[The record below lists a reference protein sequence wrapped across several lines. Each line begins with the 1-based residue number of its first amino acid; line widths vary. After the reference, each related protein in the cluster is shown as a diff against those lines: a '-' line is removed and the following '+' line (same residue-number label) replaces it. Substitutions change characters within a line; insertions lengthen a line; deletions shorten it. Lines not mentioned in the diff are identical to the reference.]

1 MSKGEPSSCRIPF
14 KMLEELMTQ
23 FDYQL
28 QMGLMLLIVVMA
40 ALTWRAHRQIS
51 KLSGMSSEMQGSLQ
65 KLEHT
70 TEVVSKIASTAH
82 TMQES
87 LQRLEDTTNDVE
99 KLTMTSKAMADTLTR
114 LETATDEITRR
125 TSETEQTLRSNLEEY
140 RMALGSTNAY
150 REYLQRMGLA
160 PASDV
165 EPILEA
171 IGDGAEAV
179 SVDGR
184 VLYANRAF
192 ADLTSI
198 QPGATLEEIVS
209 RCHIRGFG
217 GDPMDVTELP
227 ESRVLA
233 GEMVNSMI
241 VRMRPP
247 GRDLDVILSVNGQP
261 ARDPTGKVVAAV
273 MLSRPV
279 SEELAMAIEVRRLA
293 EERPRSTSRVV

>member
-1 MSKGEPSSCRIPF
+1 
-14 KMLEELMTQ
+14 MTQ
-23 FDYQL
+23 FEYQL
-28 QMGLMLLIVVMA
+28 QMGLMLLIAVMA

-51 KLSGMSSEMQGSLQ
+51 RLSGMSREMRESMQ

-70 TEVVSKIASTAH
+70 TAVVSKIATAAQS
-82 TMQES
+82 MQGS
-87 LQRLEDTTNDVE
+87 LQRLEDITNDVE
-99 KLTMTSKAMADTLTR
+99 KLASTSSSMAETLSR
-114 LETATDEITRR
+114 LEAATDEITQR
-125 TSETEQTLRSNLEEY
+125 TSETEETLRSNLEEY
-140 RMALGSTNAY
+140 RMAQGSTNAY

-179 SVDGR
+179 STDGK

-198 QPGATLEEIVS
+198 QPGATLEEILY
-209 RCHIRGFG
+209 RCRTRTFG
-217 GDPMDVTELP
+217 GDEMEIDDLP

-233 GEMVNSMI
+233 GETINSEL

-247 GRDLDVILSVNGQP
+247 GRDTDVILSINGQP
-261 ARDPTGKVVAAV
+261 ARDPAGKVVAAV
-273 MLSRPV
+273 MLARPI
-279 SEELAMAIEVRRLA
+279 SEEVAMAIEVRRIS
-293 EERPRSTSRVV
+293 EDRSDSTHGAR

>member
-1 MSKGEPSSCRIPF
+1 
-14 KMLEELMTQ
+14 MLEEFMTQ
-23 FDYQL
+23 FEYQL
-28 QMGLMLLIVVMA
+28 QMGLMLLIAVMA

-51 KLSGMSSEMQGSLQ
+51 KLSGMSKEMRESMQ

-70 TEVVSKIASTAH
+70 TEVVSKIASAAQS
-82 TMQES
+82 MQGS

-99 KLTMTSKAMADTLTR
+99 KLASTSSAMADTLSR
-114 LETATDEITRR
+114 LEAATDEITQR
-125 TSETEQTLRSNLEEY
+125 TSETEETLRSNLEEY
-140 RMALGSTNAY
+140 RMAQGSTNAY

-179 SVDGR
+179 STEGK

-198 QPGATLEEIVS
+198 QPGATLEEILY
-209 RCHIRGFG
+209 RCRMRTFG
-217 GDPMDVTELP
+217 GDQMEIDDLP
-227 ESRVLA
+227 ESRVLS
-233 GEMVNSMI
+233 GETINSEL

-247 GRDLDVILSVNGQP
+247 GRDTDVILSINGQP
-261 ARDPTGKVVAAV
+261 ARDPSGKVVAAV
-273 MLSRPV
+273 LLARPI
-279 SEELAMAIEVRRLA
+279 SEEVAMAIEVRRIS
-293 EERPRSTSRVV
+293 EDRSDSSHGAR

>member
-1 MSKGEPSSCRIPF
+1 MV
-14 KMLEELMTQ
+14 EEFMTQ
-23 FDYQL
+23 FEYQL
-28 QMGLMLLIVVMA
+28 QMGLMLLIAVMA

-51 KLSGMSSEMQGSLQ
+51 KLSGMSKEMRESMQ

-70 TEVVSKIASTAH
+70 TEVVSKIATAAQS
-82 TMQES
+82 MQGS

-99 KLTMTSKAMADTLTR
+99 KLASTSSAMAETLSR
-114 LETATDEITRR
+114 LEAATDEITQR
-125 TSETEQTLRSNLEEY
+125 TSETEETLRSNLQEY
-140 RMALGSTNAY
+140 RMAQGSTNAY

-179 SVDGR
+179 STDGK

-198 QPGATLEEIVS
+198 QPGATLEEILY
-209 RCHIRGFG
+209 RCRIRTFG
-217 GDPMDVTELP
+217 GDQMEIGDLP
-227 ESRVLA
+227 ESRVLS
-233 GEMVNSMI
+233 GETINSEL

-247 GRDLDVILSVNGQP
+247 GRDTDVILSINGQP
-261 ARDPTGKVVAAV
+261 ARDPSGKVVAAV
-273 MLSRPV
+273 MLARPI
-279 SEELAMAIEVRRLA
+279 SEEVAMAIEVRRIS
-293 EERPRSTSRVV
+293 EDRSDSPHGAR

>member
-1 MSKGEPSSCRIPF
+1 MV
-14 KMLEELMTQ
+14 EEFVTQ
-23 FDYQL
+23 FEYQL
-28 QMGLMLLIVVMA
+28 QVGLMLLIAVMA

-51 KLSGMSSEMQGSLQ
+51 RLSGMSAGMRESMQ

-70 TEVVSKIASTAH
+70 TEVVAGIATAAKA
-82 TMQES
+82 MQDS

-99 KLTMTSKAMADTLTR
+99 KLALTSSAMADTLTR

-125 TSETEQTLRSNLEEY
+125 TSETEETLRSNLEEY
-140 RMALGSTNAY
+140 RMAQGSTNAY

-179 SVDGR
+179 SIDGK

-198 QPGATLEEIVS
+198 QPGATLDEIRY
-209 RCHIRGFG
+209 RCRMRTFG
-217 GDPMDVTELP
+217 GDEMELDDMP

-233 GEMVNSMI
+233 GQTINSVLI
-241 VRMRPP
+241 RLRPP
-247 GRDLDVILSVNGQP
+247 GRDHDVILSVNGQP
-261 ARDPTGKVVAAV
+261 ARDPAGKVVAAV
-273 MLSRPV
+273 LLSRPI
-279 SEELAMAIEVRRLA
+279 SEEVAMAIEVRRIA
-293 EERPRSTSRVV
+293 EDRSTSSSGSL

>member
-1 MSKGEPSSCRIPF
+1 
-14 KMLEELMTQ
+14 MTQ
-23 FDYQL
+23 FEYQL
-28 QMGLMLLIVVMA
+28 QMALMVLIAVMA

-51 KLSGMSSEMQGSLQ
+51 KLSGMSREMRESMQ

-70 TEVVSKIASTAH
+70 TEVVSKIATAAQS
-82 TMQES
+82 MQGS

-99 KLTMTSKAMADTLTR
+99 KLASTSSAMAETLSR
-114 LETATDEITRR
+114 LEAATDEITQR
-125 TSETEQTLRSNLEEY
+125 TSETEETLRSNLEEY
-140 RMALGSTNAY
+140 RMAQGSTNAY

-179 SVDGR
+179 STEGK

-198 QPGATLEEIVS
+198 QPGATLEEILY
-209 RCHIRGFG
+209 RCRIRTFG
-217 GDPMDVTELP
+217 GDEMEIDDLP

-233 GEMVNSMI
+233 GETINSEL

-247 GRDLDVILSVNGQP
+247 GRDTDVILSINGQP
-261 ARDPTGKVVAAV
+261 ARDPSGKVVAAV
-273 MLSRPV
+273 MLARPI
-279 SEELAMAIEVRRLA
+279 SEEVAMAIEVRRIS
-293 EERPRSTSRVV
+293 EDRSDSAHGAR

>member
-1 MSKGEPSSCRIPF
+1 
-14 KMLEELMTQ
+14 MTQ
-23 FDYQL
+23 FEYQL
-28 QMGLMLLIVVMA
+28 QMGLMLLIAVMA

-51 KLSGMSSEMQGSLQ
+51 KLSGMSKEMRESMQ

-70 TEVVSKIASTAH
+70 TEVVSKIATAAQS
-82 TMQES
+82 MQGS

-99 KLTMTSKAMADTLTR
+99 KLASTSSAMAETLSR
-114 LETATDEITRR
+114 LEAATDEITQR
-125 TSETEQTLRSNLEEY
+125 TSETEETLRSNLQEY
-140 RMALGSTNAY
+140 RMAQGSTNAY

-179 SVDGR
+179 STDGK

-198 QPGATLEEIVS
+198 QPGATLEEILY
-209 RCHIRGFG
+209 RCRIRTFG
-217 GDPMDVTELP
+217 GDQMEIGDLP
-227 ESRVLA
+227 ESRVLS
-233 GEMVNSMI
+233 GETINSEL

-247 GRDLDVILSVNGQP
+247 GRDTDVILSINGQP
-261 ARDPTGKVVAAV
+261 ARDPSGKVVAAV
-273 MLSRPV
+273 MLARPI
-279 SEELAMAIEVRRLA
+279 SEEVAMAIEVRRIS
-293 EERPRSTSRVV
+293 EDRSDSPHGAR

>member
-1 MSKGEPSSCRIPF
+1 
-14 KMLEELMTQ
+14 MTQ
-23 FDYQL
+23 FEYQL
-28 QMGLMLLIVVMA
+28 QMALMLLIAVMA

-51 KLSGMSSEMQGSLQ
+51 RLSGMSKEMRESMQ

-70 TEVVSKIASTAH
+70 TEVVSKIATAAQS
-82 TMQES
+82 MQGS

-99 KLTMTSKAMADTLTR
+99 KLASTSSAMAETLSR
-114 LETATDEITRR
+114 LEAATDEITQR
-125 TSETEQTLRSNLEEY
+125 TSETEETLRSNLEEY
-140 RMALGSTNAY
+140 RMAQGSTNAY

-179 SVDGR
+179 STDGK

-198 QPGATLEEIVS
+198 QPGATLEEILD
-209 RCHIRGFG
+209 RCHTRTFG
-217 GDPMDVTELP
+217 GDQMEIDDLP
-227 ESRVLA
+227 ESRVLS
-233 GEMVNSMI
+233 GETINSEL

-247 GRDLDVILSVNGQP
+247 GRDTDVILSVNGQP
-261 ARDPTGKVVAAV
+261 ARDPSGKVVAAV
-273 MLSRPV
+273 LLARPI
-279 SEELAMAIEVRRLA
+279 SEEVAMAIEVRRIS
-293 EERPRSTSRVV
+293 EDRSDSPHGAR

>member
-1 MSKGEPSSCRIPF
+1 
-14 KMLEELMTQ
+14 MLEEFMTQ
-23 FDYQL
+23 FEYQL
-28 QMGLMLLIVVMA
+28 QMGLMLLIAVMA

-51 KLSGMSSEMQGSLQ
+51 RLSGMSREMRESMQ

-70 TEVVSKIASTAH
+70 TAVVSKIATAAQS
-82 TMQES
+82 MQGS
-87 LQRLEDTTNDVE
+87 LQRLEDITNDVE
-99 KLTMTSKAMADTLTR
+99 KLASTSSSMAETLSR
-114 LETATDEITRR
+114 LEAATDEITQR
-125 TSETEQTLRSNLEEY
+125 TSETEETLRSNLEEY
-140 RMALGSTNAY
+140 RMAQGSTNAY

-179 SVDGR
+179 STDGK

-198 QPGATLEEIVS
+198 QPGATLEEILY
-209 RCHIRGFG
+209 RCRTRTFG
-217 GDPMDVTELP
+217 GDEMEIDDLP

-233 GEMVNSMI
+233 GETINSEL

-247 GRDLDVILSVNGQP
+247 GRDTDVILSINGQP
-261 ARDPTGKVVAAV
+261 ARDPAGKVVAAV
-273 MLSRPV
+273 MLARPI
-279 SEELAMAIEVRRLA
+279 SEEVAMAIEVRRIS
-293 EERPRSTSRVV
+293 EDRSDSTHGAR

>member
-1 MSKGEPSSCRIPF
+1 MV
-14 KMLEELMTQ
+14 EEFMTQ
-23 FDYQL
+23 FEYQL
-28 QMGLMLLIVVMA
+28 QMGLMLLIAVMA

-51 KLSGMSSEMQGSLQ
+51 KLSGMSKEMRESMQ

-70 TEVVSKIASTAH
+70 TEVVSKIATAAQS
-82 TMQES
+82 MQGS

-99 KLTMTSKAMADTLTR
+99 KLASTSTAMAETLSR
-114 LETATDEITRR
+114 LEAATDEITQR
-125 TSETEQTLRSNLEEY
+125 TSETEETLRSNLQEY
-140 RMALGSTNAY
+140 RMAQGSTNAY

-179 SVDGR
+179 STDGK

-198 QPGATLEEIVS
+198 QPGATLEEILY
-209 RCHIRGFG
+209 RCRIRTFG
-217 GDPMDVTELP
+217 GDQMEIGDLP
-227 ESRVLA
+227 ESRVLS
-233 GEMVNSMI
+233 GETINSEL

-247 GRDLDVILSVNGQP
+247 GRDTDVILSINGQP
-261 ARDPTGKVVAAV
+261 ARDPSGKVVAAV
-273 MLSRPV
+273 MLARPI
-279 SEELAMAIEVRRLA
+279 SEEVAMAIEVRRIS
-293 EERPRSTSRVV
+293 EDRSDSPHGAR

>member
-1 MSKGEPSSCRIPF
+1 
-14 KMLEELMTQ
+14 MTQ
-23 FDYQL
+23 FEYQL
-28 QMGLMLLIVVMA
+28 QMGLILLIAVMA

-51 KLSGMSSEMQGSLQ
+51 KLSGMSREMRESMQ

-70 TEVVSKIASTAH
+70 TEVVSKIASAAQS
-82 TMQES
+82 MQGS

-99 KLTMTSKAMADTLTR
+99 KLASTSSAMADTLSR
-114 LETATDEITRR
+114 LEAATDEITQR
-125 TSETEQTLRSNLEEY
+125 TSETEETLRSNLEEY
-140 RMALGSTNAY
+140 RMAQGSTNAY

-160 PASDV
+160 PAGDV

-179 SVDGR
+179 STEGK

-198 QPGATLEEIVS
+198 QPGSTLEEILY
-209 RCHIRGFG
+209 RCRTRTFG
-217 GDPMDVTELP
+217 GDQMDIDALP

-233 GEMVNSMI
+233 GETINSEL

-247 GRDLDVILSVNGQP
+247 GRDTDVILSINGQP
-261 ARDPTGKVVAAV
+261 ARDPSGKVVAAV
-273 MLSRPV
+273 LLARPI
-279 SEELAMAIEVRRLA
+279 SEEVAMAIEVRRIS
-293 EERPRSTSRVV
+293 EDRSDSPHGAR

>member
-1 MSKGEPSSCRIPF
+1 
-14 KMLEELMTQ
+14 MLEEFMTQ
-23 FDYQL
+23 FEYQL
-28 QMGLMLLIVVMA
+28 QMGLMLLIAVMA

-51 KLSGMSSEMQGSLQ
+51 KLSGMSKEMRESMQ

-70 TEVVSKIASTAH
+70 TEVVSKIASAAQS
-82 TMQES
+82 MQGS

-99 KLTMTSKAMADTLTR
+99 KLASTSSAMADTLSR
-114 LETATDEITRR
+114 LEAATDEITQR
-125 TSETEQTLRSNLEEY
+125 TSETEETLRSNLEEY
-140 RMALGSTNAY
+140 RMAQGSTNAY

-179 SVDGR
+179 STDGK

-198 QPGATLEEIVS
+198 QPGATLEEILY
-209 RCHIRGFG
+209 RCRIRTFG
-217 GDPMDVTELP
+217 GDQMEIDDLP
-227 ESRVLA
+227 ESRVLS
-233 GEMVNSMI
+233 GETINSEL

-247 GRDLDVILSVNGQP
+247 GRDTDVILSINGQP
-261 ARDPTGKVVAAV
+261 ARDPSGKVVAAV
-273 MLSRPV
+273 LLARPI
-279 SEELAMAIEVRRLA
+279 SEEVAMAIEVRRISEDRA
-293 EERPRSTSRVV
+293 DSQHGAR